1 MIALFLLAQF
11 AAEPVLELELG
22 TPPVAVTIHDWNEK
36 EFVYSTKA
44 APDRRMLRDWASL
57 TKDRITQIANAYFES
72 RKGRPKQ
79 LSPIKVDASQDN
91 ALIIDLGAPPFVSY
105 LPKDAAQITLVP
117 LAVNWRNRGKT
128 DYPIVRTTN
137 RDLFSPA
144 NPVNPGV
151 EPAYATR
158 TGWDFHSGDQF
169 LAVSS
174 IKAKINRPV
183 RSGDDLKT
191 AHDNPQI
198 ELVIQRHVLSNL
210 SSGAVAAE
218 LAMARNNPEQYVA
231 QMDARAADLR
241 LRFEPKAKSHHFP
254 ELRVSGVL
262 AILSNGRLRCEF
274 PCANVPVGREL
285 HLSTNQVVTFY
296 KTQSAAFIK
305 AFRDFQRAS
314 ATLDASSTAHA
325 NIIQNLERTYQAAQD
340 ARAWNEYWHGPHSWP
355 WWSDRLVDFQGYD
368 ANMAFAANA
377 TYASNEQN
385 IRVGTAIEENR
396 QNQVRGFIAGVQ
408 KAAAN
413 SAAGSLRKMQSM
425 QQQLAITQMLLFY
438 LELVNSG
445 EITIEYAVYCGDKL
459 IACTMP

>member
-191 AHDNPQI
+191 AHEKPQI
-198 ELVIQRHVLSNL
+198 ELVIQRHVLASL
-210 SSGAVAAE
+210 SSGTISAE
-218 LAMARNNPEQYVA
+218 LAMAGNNPDHYVA
-231 QMDARAADLR
+231 QMDARAAELR
-241 LRFEPKAKSHHFP
+241 ARGFGSRPTSLHFP
-254 ELRVSGVL
+254 ELKISGVL
-262 AILSNGRLRCEF
+262 VVLPNGRLRCEF
-274 PCANVPVGREL
+274 PLANVPVGRQL
-285 HLSTNQVVTFY
+285 DLSTNQVVTLY

-305 AFRDFQRAS
+305 AFRDFQRAA
-314 ATLDASSTAHA
+314 ATLDASSGLDARVVKSL
-325 NIIQNLERTYQAAQD
+325 QDTYDAAQS
-340 ARAWNEYWHGPHSWP
+340 ARIWNEIWNGPVNWWNYW
-355 WWSDRLVDFQGYD
+355 YD
-368 ANMAFAANA
+368 TSPEGASFASRANA
-377 TYASNEQN
+377 AYIANEQS